1 MIYVSRHFQSSVNFK
16 KLCLSNIAFRIILTG
31 LGFLDGNWEEL
42 KEKASRV
49 TLIEPLVEAMMQL
62 TVQFLIL
69 LAILPAIFNKG
80 DRNNIIKIV
89 NN

>member
-1 MIYVSRHFQSSVNFK
+1 M
-16 KLCLSNIAFRIILTG
+16 TG
-31 LGFLDGNWEEL
+31 LGIQNGNWEEL
-42 KEKASRV
+42 REKASRV
-49 TLIEPLVEAMMQL
+49 ILIEPLVEAVIQL

-80 DRNNIIKIV
+80 DRNNIIKNF

>member
-1 MIYVSRHFQSSVNFK
+1 M
-16 KLCLSNIAFRIILTG
+16 TG

-49 TLIEPLVEAMMQL
+49 TLIEPLVEAVMQL

-80 DRNNIIKIV
+80 DRNNIMNIV